1 MFNPEFLRNYRNV
14 SAKDVCYS
22 SAICTFFL
30 TKRGVFLGTNG
41 RRRALLVT
49 VNYHL
54 KTRIVVCWGWEG
66 AFLGFSVVLKKIII
80 IKRNNNKSG
89 TTR

>member
-41 RRRALLVT
+41 RRTRT
-49 VNYHL
+49 TGHVNYHL
-54 KTRIVVCWGWEG
+54 KTRIVGCWGWQG
-66 AFLGFSVVLKKIII
+66 AFRGFLLC
-80 IKRNNNKSG
+80 
-89 TTR
+89 

>member
-41 RRRALLVT
+41 RRRALLVKLSFENT
-49 VNYHL
+49 NS
-54 KTRIVVCWGWEG
+54 RM
-66 AFLGFSVVLKKIII
+66 LGVAGGLPWVSVVLKK
-80 IKRNNNKSG
+80 
-89 TTR
+89 

>member
-1 MFNPEFLRNYRNV
+1 MITFKEDQLMFNPEFLRNYRNV

-49 VNYHL
+49 
-54 KTRIVVCWGWEG
+54 
-66 AFLGFSVVLKKIII
+66 
-80 IKRNNNKSG
+80 
-89 TTR
+89 